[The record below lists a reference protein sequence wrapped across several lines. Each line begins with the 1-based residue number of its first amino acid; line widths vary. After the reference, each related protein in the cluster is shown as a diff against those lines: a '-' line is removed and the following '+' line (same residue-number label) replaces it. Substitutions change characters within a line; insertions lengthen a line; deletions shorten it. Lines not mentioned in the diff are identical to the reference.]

1 MRRPNN
7 RSTEQAVT
15 LTELL
20 LVLLI
25 VSLLATLAIP
35 TVTRRARDAREAA
48 AEADARALAEAQMTC
63 GLIHGFFVPLQL
75 LDDVPRNNDTESDD
89 IGNADA
95 GVQVIS
101 VNRTVL
107 DQLGNQ
113 EDVISSN
120 LDDTWE
126 GPFYQAQRVYVDD
139 PEDPFT
145 ENSLEHDFPLD
156 PWGRPYILYSPI
168 GVVGSTAGSAA
179 QAGTFI
185 TDTII
190 GATPSSWSNGQLTT
204 NNDRFDRWAIV
215 SFGPD
220 GQAGSID
227 DGVDEDGDDI
237 IYYFGGDVGTTGS
250 V

>member
-1 MRRPNN
+1 MRRPINP
-7 RSTEQAVT
+7 SHEQAVT

-35 TVTRRARDAREAA
+35 TVTRRARDARIAT

-75 LDDVPRNNDTESDD
+75 LDDIPRNNDLESDD
-89 IGNADA
+89 IGNAD
-95 GVQVIS
+95 GTVEIVS
-101 VNRTVL
+101 VNREVL

-113 EDVISSN
+113 EDVISAG
-120 LDDTWE
+120 LDDVWE
-126 GPFYQAQRVYVDD
+126 GPFYQAQRFYVDD
-139 PEDPFT
+139 PDDPFA

-190 GATPSSWSNGQLTT
+190 GATPSSWSDGQLTT

-220 GQAGSID
+220 GQAGSVD
-227 DGVDEDGDDI
+227 DGVDEDGDDV
-237 IYYFGGDVGTTGS
+237 IYYFGGDAGTTGS